1 MPSPRLEVDRMVL
14 EVSGVSAEAARRI
27 ALETAAR
34 LAEAGALPQ
43 AGDIPALRVE
53 LAAAQVP
60 APDALAQHVIGAAL
74 RQLRRTL

>member
-1 MPSPRLEVDRMVL
+1 MPTRRLQVDRMVL
-14 EVSGVSAEAARRI
+14 EISGISAEAGRQI

-34 LAEAGALPQ
+34 LAAAGGLPQ

-53 LAAAQVP
+53 LAASRPP

-74 RQLRRTL
+74 RQLRRAP

>member
-1 MPSPRLEVDRMVL
+1 MPTRHLQVDRMVL

-27 ALETAAR
+27 ALETATL

-53 LAAAQVP
+53 LAAARVP

-74 RQLRRTL
+74 RQLRGTP